1 MFFRQV
7 GRNTKELHLLGK
19 WRRGTFVQPCFTD
32 GDNARLSGLTAQF
45 CQLFFYIIYIA
56 RMNTDG
62 AEKRQ
67 WLGNRIRHR
76 VNPNE
81 RIDNRDNIRRSR
93 HMVRMYIV
101 VNHRLKEPDHNHSR
115 PTDGNGEA
123 GGW

>member
-7 GRNTKELHLLGK
+7 GRSTKELHLLGK
-19 WRRGTFVQPCFTD
+19 WCCGTFVQSRFAD
-32 GDNARLSGLTAQF
+32 GDDARLNGLTAQF

-67 WLGNRIRHR
+67 WIGQRIRCG
-76 VNPNE
+76 VDPNE
-81 RIDNRDNIRRSR
+81 RVDNRNNIRRGR

-101 VNHRLKEPDHNHSR
+101 VNHRLRGPGHNHSR